1 MGAGSHG
8 RHSLRI
14 GVGVEGPSDQ
24 AFLRTLLHREF
35 QGALFDVR
43 AVKGRTQLER
53 KAASLIDDFRNFRY
67 PLSIILVDRDSDPCV
82 AATVE
87 AFDGETVAAAR
98 APLGQR
104 DVLMCVAVVE
114 LESWYLADEEA
125 IRQLIPDVEYSAP
138 PETGSGSAKTRLRRL
153 WRESGRVGY
162 PGGGKIELARAVARV
177 FNPDRAK
184 RHSASFAYFWD
195 RITAAI
201 QAVS

>member
-35 QGALFDVR
+35 QGVLFNVR

-53 KAASLIDDFRNFRY
+53 QAASLIDSFRSLHY

-82 AATVE
+82 TATVE
-87 AFDGETVAAAR
+87 AFGRETLTAAR

-104 DVLMCVAVVE
+104 DVVICVAVVK

-125 IRQLIPDVEYSAP
+125 IRRLIPNVEYSAP
-138 PETGSGSAKTRLRRL
+138 PETGSGNAETRLRRL

-162 PGGGKIELARAVARV
+162 PGGGKIELARAVART

-184 RHSASFAYFWD
+184 HHSASFAYFWD
-195 RITAAI
+195 RVTAAI
-201 QAVS
+201 EAAS

>member
-1 MGAGSHG
+1 M
-8 RHSLRI
+8 
-14 GVGVEGPSDQ
+14 
-24 AFLRTLLHREF
+24 FN
-35 QGALFDVR
+35 VR

-53 KAASLIDDFRNFRY
+53 QAASLIDNFRSLHY

-87 AFDGETVAAAR
+87 AFDRETVTAAR

-104 DVLMCVAVVE
+104 DVLICVAVVE

-125 IRQLIPDVEYSAP
+125 FRQLMPDVEYSAP
-138 PETGSGSAKTRLRRL
+138 PETGSGSAETRLRRL

-162 PGGGKIELARAVARV
+162 PGGGKIELARAVARA
-177 FNPDRAK
+177 FNPDRAR

-195 RITAAI
+195 RVTVAIEAAP
-201 QAVS
+201 